1 MTYWS
6 WILAVVGV
14 SGMFLVGQKV
24 LKGWIVLFCN
34 ECLWIT
40 YAISTKQYGFVVMAT
55 AYIIVY
61 IKSYSEWR
69 KR

>member
-6 WILAVVGV
+6 WILAIVGV

-34 ECLWIT
+34 ECLWIA

>member
-6 WILAVVGV
+6 WILTVVGV
-14 SGMFLVGQKV
+14 SGMFLVGKKI

-34 ECLWIT
+34 ECLWIA
-40 YAISTKQYGFVVMAT
+40 YALSTKQYGFVVMAT
-55 AYIIVY
+55 AYIMVY
-61 IKSYSEWR
+61 IKSYSEWS

>member
-61 IKSYSEWR
+61 IRSYSEWR

>member
-34 ECLWIT
+34 ECLWIA

>member
-1 MTYWS
+1 MSYWS

-34 ECLWIT
+34 ECLWIA
-40 YAISTKQYGFVVMAT
+40 YALSTKQYGFVVMAT

-61 IKSYSEWR
+61 IRSYSEWR